1 MVRSK
6 KQKTQTELA
15 AEDAAVLSEQP
26 EEEPENRSFASRVL
40 EGGSAS
46 ENKTKRKK
54 LMKQFKKAKHIP
66 SESEVERFT
75 PDLDAGLSEEQV
87 ETRSSLTT

>member
-26 EEEPENRSFASRVL
+26 EEEPENRSFASREIGRAHV
-40 EGGSAS
+40 
-46 ENKTKRKK
+46 
-54 LMKQFKKAKHIP
+54 
-66 SESEVERFT
+66 
-75 PDLDAGLSEEQV
+75 
-87 ETRSSLTT
+87 